1 MAGGGGGG
9 GGLTC
14 WAGSGC
20 WGYGFIVQCS
30 VQIACGLILNGRQHA
45 AVVASHT
52 CLSILT
58 SRYPPFFDE
67 HPFRIYEKILEGKI
81 VWPKNMDLN
90 AKDLIK
96 KLLTRDVTSR
106 LGSLR
111 VRAARRCAQHSSP
124 PLPLPL
130 PLPARSGRCE
140 AAQVVQGGG
149 LGRGPAEEA
158 GGEYCRPYLS
168 IHVHWTLP
176 ACHRLC
182 VVETYGVAT
191 WEASE
196 NVSTSCSSDC
206 EASVVSAVP
215 PTPCARG

>member
-1 MAGGGGGG
+1 M
-9 GGLTC
+9 TH

-20 WGYGFIVQCS
+20 LGYGFIAQCS

-45 AVVASHT
+45 AVGASHT
-52 CLSILT
+52 GPSILT

-81 VWPKNMDLN
+81 VWPKNMDLS

-111 VRAARRCAQHSSP
+111 VRAARRCAQQSSP
-124 PLPLPL
+124 LPPLPL

-158 GGEYCRPYLS
+158 GGEFCVGHTFLFMS
-168 IHVHWTLP
+168 IGHCQH
-176 ACHRLC
+176 AIGC
-182 VVETYGVAT
+182 VGETCGAAT

-206 EASVVSAVP
+206 GASVVSALP
-215 PTPCARG
+215 PSPCACG